1 MEQAAGGYDVMEQA
15 AGRYDVMEQA
25 AGRYDE
31 NHFLNVVVLN
41 KPQYNMRKGEFGMN
55 LVELS

>member
-1 MEQAAGGYDVMEQA
+1 MEQAAGG
-15 AGRYDVMEQA
+15 
-25 AGRYDE
+25 YDE

-41 KPQYNMRKGEFGMN
+41 KPQYNMKKGVSGMN